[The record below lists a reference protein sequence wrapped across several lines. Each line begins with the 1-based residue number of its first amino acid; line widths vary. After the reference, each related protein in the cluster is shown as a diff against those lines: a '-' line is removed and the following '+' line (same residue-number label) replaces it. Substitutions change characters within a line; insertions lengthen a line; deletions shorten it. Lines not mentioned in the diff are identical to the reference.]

1 MQDVF
6 IFLEAFYLMQ
16 CLNALSYFDLKMQT
30 HHLFS
35 YAAKLA
41 IILSFCCI
49 TEKLIVTLQF
59 WIAHFRCKLFLVF
72 RSHINHFILACDK

>member
-35 YAAKLA
+35 YVAKLA
-41 IILSFCCI
+41 IIL
-49 TEKLIVTLQF
+49 
-59 WIAHFRCKLFLVF
+59 
-72 RSHINHFILACDK
+72 

>member
-1 MQDVF
+1 
-6 IFLEAFYLMQ
+6 
-16 CLNALSYFDLKMQT
+16 MQT

-35 YAAKLA
+35 YAVKLH

-59 WIAHFRCKLFLVF
+59 QIAPFPCKLFFWFSEVILIILSLLVTNKCIF
-72 RSHINHFILACDK
+72 NLHV

>member
-1 MQDVF
+1 
-6 IFLEAFYLMQ
+6 MQ
-16 CLNALSYFDLKMQT
+16 CLNALSHFDLKMQM

-35 YAAKLA
+35 YAAKLT
-41 IILSFCCI
+41 IMLSFYCI

-59 WIAHFRCKLFLVF
+59 WIARFPCKLFLVL